1 MPADPGLPG
10 TPNPSNEAMLAA
22 AMGLGAVGGPAG
34 CRTFGAGGGGG
45 GADCGAGVS
54 SSDMSEYAGLAGPAL
69 GFGLLLRARGELTL
83 ALAPTPSGRG
93 FGRIP
98 LCGCI
103 GREAGMAPWALGGPV
118 APLGAGDL
126 TPAGTSDETGELR

>member
-34 CRTFGAGGGGG
+34 GRTLGAGG

-118 APLGAGDL
+118 APLGAGDR
-126 TPAGTSDETGELR
+126 TPAGTGDETGELR

>member
-10 TPNPSNEAMLAA
+10 TPNPSSEAMLAA

-34 CRTFGAGGGGG
+34 GRTLGAGG

-118 APLGAGDL
+118 APLGAGDR
-126 TPAGTSDETGELR
+126 TPAGTGDETGELR

>member
-10 TPNPSNEAMLAA
+10 TPKPSNEAMLAA

-34 CRTFGAGGGGG
+34 GRTLGAGG

-118 APLGAGDL
+118 APLGAGDR
-126 TPAGTSDETGELR
+126 TPAGTGDETGELR

>member
-34 CRTFGAGGGGG
+34 GRTLGAGG

-118 APLGAGDL
+118 APFGAGDR
-126 TPAGTSDETGELR
+126 TPAGTGDETGELR